1 MQNQTGFTLVEL
13 VVVILIGGI
22 LAVTVLP
29 KFFSVEDETLQG
41 QRDQLL
47 ALTHQLQQQSMQD
60 TANLSATCP
69 TLVINTTAAGFASS
83 NACLASASFVVDSTN
98 PQQIIWQSGAV
109 VKLDNVPLAAPL
121 LLRFDSWGRPQGA
134 CMNGCSIGLQLNSIE
149 QKVCLNSSGYIQLC

>member
-1 MQNQTGFTLVEL
+1 MNNRAGFTLIEL
-13 VVVILIGGI
+13 VVVMLVVGI

-60 TANLSATCP
+60 TANLATTCP
-69 TLVINTTAAGFASS
+69 TLVLTNTAAGFAEN
-83 NACLASASFVVDSTN
+83 NACNATAGFSQDAN
-98 PQQIIWQSGAV
+98 NAQQIIWQAGATV
-109 VKLDNVPLAAPL
+109 SSTVGLPV

-134 CMNGCSIGLQLNSIE
+134 CANGCSVSLSQNSIE
-149 QKVCLNSSGYIQLC
+149 QKICLDRSGYIHLC